1 MLDSILGTKAKVG
14 KSFLVEIYFCTC
26 TYSTWDV
33 PVEILL
39 VGFNFFNGEDF
50 FIVSPLPEVYII
62 I

>member
-1 MLDSILGTKAKVG
+1 MLDSILGETKAKGGEYCKCNVA
-14 KSFLVEIYFCTC
+14 
-26 TYSTWDV
+26 
-33 PVEILL
+33 VEILL